1 MNLSNNQ
8 ARKKVIPRGQRWEVP
23 LLDSHPQDSRK
34 EQGED
39 WLEIGKSHIICT
51 DYIEHINKVKLTL
64 QNM

>member
-1 MNLSNNQ
+1 MGGSTSY
-8 ARKKVIPRGQRWEVP
+8 
-23 LLDSHPQDSRK
+23 SHRQDSRK

-51 DYIEHINKVKLTL
+51 DYIEPINKVKLTL

>member
-1 MNLSNNQ
+1 M
-8 ARKKVIPRGQRWEVP
+8 PRGQRWEVP